1 MINTDANGKTL
12 QTDMML
18 SIIVPIYKIEEF
30 LRQCVESILAQSFQD
45 FELILVDDGSPDS
58 CPEICEQY
66 AEKDSRIKVIHK
78 LNGGLVS
85 ARKAGLKAA
94 SGEYIGYVDGDDWI
108 EPDFYEKLMRK
119 AMNFDADIVAA
130 GFIKVIGDNLT
141 LKNNP
146 IKAGYYNKSDIEKL
160 IAPKMMFDKECFE
173 PGLFTYVWNKIFKKS
188 VLYNAQMN
196 VPESISLGE
205 DAACVFPAVLQAD
218 SIYITDDCLYNY
230 RQRADSMLK
239 VSENYKDDYVCYR
252 FLYSYL
258 SEELTKKEVLKD
270 ELKWFL
276 VYLIT
281 TRCGGLLLDNS
292 RFYLFDKHPSGE
304 RLAIYGAGTFGQH
317 LVKRLSSMNNYE
329 IVKWVD
335 EDYSILKTHGL
346 KVDSPNSICEV
357 AFDSIIIAF
366 LNRNV
371 VLQTKRELICQGVSE
386 ESIISADFL
395 NVDCNM
401 ILHSL
406 GVIDSDQFC
415 E

>member
-1 MINTDANGKTL
+1 
-12 QTDMML
+12 MML

-160 IAPKMMFDKECFE
+160 IATKMMFDKECFE
-173 PGLFTYVWNKIFKKS
+173 PGLFTYVWNKIFK
-188 VLYNAQMN
+188 
-196 VPESISLGE
+196 
-205 DAACVFPAVLQAD
+205 
-218 SIYITDDCLYNY
+218 
-230 RQRADSMLK
+230 
-239 VSENYKDDYVCYR
+239 
-252 FLYSYL
+252 
-258 SEELTKKEVLKD
+258 
-270 ELKWFL
+270 
-276 VYLIT
+276 
-281 TRCGGLLLDNS
+281 
-292 RFYLFDKHPSGE
+292 
-304 RLAIYGAGTFGQH
+304 
-317 LVKRLSSMNNYE
+317 
-329 IVKWVD
+329 
-335 EDYSILKTHGL
+335 
-346 KVDSPNSICEV
+346 
-357 AFDSIIIAF
+357 
-366 LNRNV
+366 
-371 VLQTKRELICQGVSE
+371 ELIE
-386 ESIISADFL
+386 YL
-395 NVDCNM
+395 WW
-401 ILHSL
+401 
-406 GVIDSDQFC
+406 
-415 E
+415 